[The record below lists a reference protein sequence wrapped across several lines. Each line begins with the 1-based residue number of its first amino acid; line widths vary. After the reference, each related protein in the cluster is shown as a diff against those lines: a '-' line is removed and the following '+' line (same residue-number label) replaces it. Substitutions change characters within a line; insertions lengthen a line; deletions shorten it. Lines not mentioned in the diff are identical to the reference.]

1 MMMNK
6 PTNKIVA
13 TGAIALLIV
22 LCALAWYKTSNKSQ
36 TSSAHG
42 EATEEK
48 VAVAGDEK
56 GPHGGR
62 LYRDGDFSAEVKIF
76 EEGVEPH
83 LRVYGYF
90 KDKPLKPNEINAN
103 IFIKRL
109 DAEQTITF
117 KPESDYLIGNEIVYE
132 PHSFLMVINVD
143 YQGKKHSW
151 KWDTKEGR
159 VTMLDSSIKS
169 SGLELLKVEP
179 MMFEN
184 ALELKGELK
193 FPDNFESFITPKASG
208 TLVKTYRTIGDK
220 VSQGDLLA
228 TVQSQD
234 LIRLNAERSI
244 AMDTLQFSRK
254 KMEQERTLFQKRVSP
269 EIDYINAQREFE
281 DAQIRAN
288 ELNSLIRSYGDSGN
302 GTIEVRAAMSGT
314 ILQVLGAVGSNVTP
328 ASPLFKI
335 ANTSQLLAV
344 VNVPADKLN
353 EINPDNKVTVKPQT
367 QTGTEEAL
375 GRIKYISDVID
386 PKTRTAQVFI
396 DISNQFKWRSGQLI
410 TAQIFEKQT
419 MKQMVVRE
427 DALQTFRDWDVV
439 FIRVGNDFEARP
451 LELGD
456 KFNGYVEVKSGLKAG
471 QVYAAG
477 NSYLLKAEL
486 GKSGATHD
494 H

>member
-1 MMMNK
+1 MNK
-6 PTNKIVA
+6 PKNTVIA
-13 TGAIALLIV
+13 TGVIALLV
-22 LCALAWYKTSNKSQ
+22 MLCALAWYKTGNKSQ

-42 EATEEK
+42 EAIEEK
-48 VAVAGDEK
+48 AAVAGDEK

-83 LRVYGYF
+83 LRVYGYY
-90 KDKPLKPNEINAN
+90 KDQPLKPSEINAN

-109 DAEQTITF
+109 DAEQTIRF
-117 KPESDYLIGNEIVYE
+117 KPESDYLIGDEIVYE

-179 MMFEN
+179 MTFEN

-208 TLVKTYRTIGDK
+208 TLIKTYRTIGDK

-244 AMDTLQFSRK
+244 ALDNLQFSRK
-254 KMEQERTLFQKRVSP
+254 KMEQERALFQKRVSP
-269 EIDYINAQREFE
+269 QIDYINAKREYD
-281 DAQIRAN
+281 DAQTRAN
-288 ELNSLIRSYGDSGN
+288 ELNSLISSYGGSGN

-314 ILQVLGAVGSNVTP
+314 VLQVLAAVGSNVTP

-353 EINPDNKVTVKPQT
+353 AINPNAKVTVKPQV
-367 QTGTEEAL
+367 QESTEEAL
-375 GRIKYISDVID
+375 GKIKYISDVID

-396 DISNQFKWRSGQLI
+396 EIANQFKWRSGQLV
-410 TAQIFEKQT
+410 TAQIFENQSTKA
-419 MKQMVVRE
+419 MVVRE
-427 DALQTFRDWDVV
+427 DALQNFRDWDVV

-456 KFNGYVEVKSGLKAG
+456 KYNGFVEVKSGLKAG

>member
-1 MMMNK
+1 MNK
-6 PTNKIVA
+6 PTNALIT
-13 TGAIALLIV
+13 TGVIALLVV
-22 LCALAWYKTSNKSQ
+22 LSAIAWYKTGNKAE
-36 TSSAHG
+36 TSSQSEVA
-42 EATEEK
+42 EDK

-62 LYRDGDFSAEVKIF
+62 LYRDGDFAAEVKIF

-90 KDKPLKPNEINAN
+90 KDKPLKPEEISAN
-103 IFIKRL
+103 IFVKRL
-109 DAEQTITF
+109 DAEQNIEF
-117 KPESDYLIGNEIVYE
+117 EPESDYLIGNEIVYE

-143 YQGKKHSW
+143 YQGKKHTW

-193 FPDNFESFITPKASG
+193 FPDNFESFIAPKASG
-208 TLVKTYRTIGDK
+208 TLIKTYRSIGDK
-220 VSQGDLLA
+220 VNQGDLLA

-244 AMDTLQFSRK
+244 AIDNLQFSRK
-254 KMEQERTLFQKRVSP
+254 KMEQERVFFQKRISP
-269 EIDYINAQREFE
+269 EIDYINAKREFE
-281 DAQIRAN
+281 DAQTRAN
-288 ELNSLIRSYGDSGN
+288 ELNSLISSYGGAGN

-328 ASPLFKI
+328 SSPLFKI
-335 ANTSQLLAV
+335 ANTTQLLAV
-344 VNVPADKLN
+344 VNVPADQLDA
-353 EINPDNKVTVKPQT
+353 INPNNKVTVKPQT
-367 QTGTEEAL
+367 QTGTQEAL
-375 GRIKYISDVID
+375 GHIKYISDVID

-396 DISNQFKWRSGQLI
+396 EIPNQFRWRSGQLI
-410 TAQIFEKQT
+410 TAEIFENQS
-419 MKQMVVRE
+419 MKPMVVRE
-427 DALQTFRDWDVV
+427 DALQNFRDWDVV

>member
-1 MMMNK
+1 MNK
-6 PTNKIVA
+6 LTNTLIT
-13 TGAIALLIV
+13 TGVIALLVI
-22 LCALAWYKTSNKSQ
+22 LCAIAWYKTGNKAE
-36 TSSAHG
+36 TSSHSEGA
-42 EATEEK
+42 EEK
-48 VAVAGDEK
+48 VAVVGDEK

-62 LYRDGDFSAEVKIF
+62 LYRDGDFAAEVKIF

-90 KDKPLKPNEINAN
+90 KDKPLKPEEINAN

-109 DAEQTITF
+109 DAEQTISF

-143 YQGKKHSW
+143 YQGKKHTW

-169 SGLELLKVEP
+169 SGLELLKVER

-208 TLVKTYRTIGDK
+208 TLIKTYRSIGDQ
-220 VSQGDLLA
+220 VNQGDLLA
-228 TVQSQD
+228 TVQSPD
-234 LIRLNAERSI
+234 LIRLNAERTL
-244 AMDTLQFSRK
+244 ALDTLQFARK
-254 KMEQERTLFQKRVSP
+254 KMEQERALFQKRVSP
-269 EIDYINAQREFE
+269 EIDYINAKREFE
-281 DAQIRAN
+281 NAQTRAN
-288 ELNSLIRSYGDSGN
+288 ELNSLISSYGGAGN

-314 ILQVLGAVGSNVTP
+314 VLQVLAAVGSNVTP

-353 EINPDNKVTVKPQT
+353 AINPNAKVTVKPQV
-367 QTGTEEAL
+367 QESTEEAL
-375 GRIKYISDVID
+375 GKIKYISDVID

-396 DISNQFKWRSGQLI
+396 EIANQFKWRSGQLV
-410 TAQIFEKQT
+410 TAQIFENQSTKA
-419 MKQMVVRE
+419 MVVRE
-427 DALQTFRDWDVV
+427 DALQNFRDWDVV

-456 KFNGYVEVKSGLKAG
+456 KYNGFVEVKSGLKAG

>member
-1 MMMNK
+1 MMNK

-208 TLVKTYRTIGDK
+208 TLIKTYSTIGDK

-269 EIDYINAQREFE
+269 ESDYINAQREFE

-335 ANTSQLLAV
+335 ANTSQLLAI

-396 DISNQFKWRSGQLI
+396 EISNQFKWRSGQLI

>member
-1 MMMNK
+1 MMNK

-396 DISNQFKWRSGQLI
+396 EIPNQFKWRSGQLI

>member
-1 MMMNK
+1 MMNK

-396 DISNQFKWRSGQLI
+396 EISNQFKWRSGQLI

>member
-1 MMMNK
+1 MMNK

-288 ELNSLIRSYGDSGN
+288 ELNILIRSYGDSGN

-396 DISNQFKWRSGQLI
+396 EISNQFKWRSGQLI

>member
-396 DISNQFKWRSGQLI
+396 EISNQFKWRSGQLI

>member
-1 MMMNK
+1 MMNK

-208 TLVKTYRTIGDK
+208 TLVKTYSTIGDK

-288 ELNSLIRSYGDSGN
+288 ELNSLIRSYGGSGN

-335 ANTSQLLAV
+335 ANTSQLLAI

-396 DISNQFKWRSGQLI
+396 EISNQFKWRSGQLI

>member
-208 TLVKTYRTIGDK
+208 TLVKTYSTIGDK

-288 ELNSLIRSYGDSGN
+288 ELNSLIRSYGGSGN

-328 ASPLFKI
+328 VSPLFKI
-335 ANTSQLLAV
+335 ANTSQLLAI

-396 DISNQFKWRSGQLI
+396 EISNQFKWRSGQLI

>member
-288 ELNSLIRSYGDSGN
+288 ELNSLIRSYGGSGN

-396 DISNQFKWRSGQLI
+396 EISNQFKWRSGQLI

>member
-1 MMMNK
+1 MNK
-6 PTNKIVA
+6 PKNTVIA
-13 TGAIALLIV
+13 TGVMALLV
-22 LCALAWYKTSNKSQ
+22 MLCALAWYKTGNKSQ

-42 EATEEK
+42 EAVEEK
-48 VAVAGDEK
+48 AAVAGDEK

-83 LRVYGYF
+83 LRVYGYY
-90 KDKPLKPNEINAN
+90 KDQPLKPSEINAN

-109 DAEQTITF
+109 DAEQTIRF
-117 KPESDYLIGNEIVYE
+117 KPESDYLIGDEIVYE

-179 MMFEN
+179 MTFEN

-208 TLVKTYRTIGDK
+208 TLIKTYRTIGDK

-244 AMDTLQFSRK
+244 ALDNLQFSRK
-254 KMEQERTLFQKRVSP
+254 KMEQERALFQKRVSP
-269 EIDYINAQREFE
+269 EIDYINAKREFE
-281 DAQIRAN
+281 NAQTRAN
-288 ELNSLIRSYGDSGN
+288 ELNSLISSYGGAGN

-328 ASPLFKI
+328 SSPLFKI

-344 VNVPADKLN
+344 VNVPADKLDA
-353 EINPDNKVTVKPQT
+353 INPNNKVTVKPQT

-396 DISNQFKWRSGQLI
+396 EIPNQFKWRSGQLI
-410 TAQIFEKQT
+410 TAQIFENQS
-419 MKQMVVRE
+419 MKPMVVRE
-427 DALQTFRDWDVV
+427 DALQNFRDWDVV

-456 KFNGYVEVKSGLKAG
+456 KFNGFVEVKSGLKAG
-471 QVYAAG
+471 QIYAAG

>member
-62 LYRDGDFSAEVKIF
+62 LYRDGDFSAKVKIF

-208 TLVKTYRTIGDK
+208 TLVKTYSTIGDK

-288 ELNSLIRSYGDSGN
+288 ELNSLIRSYGGSGN

-335 ANTSQLLAV
+335 ANTSQLLAI

-396 DISNQFKWRSGQLI
+396 EISNQFKWRSGQLI

>member
-1 MMMNK
+1 MNK
-6 PTNKIVA
+6 LTNTLIT
-13 TGAIALLIV
+13 TGVIALLVI
-22 LCALAWYKTSNKSQ
+22 LCAIAWYKTGNKAE
-36 TSSAHG
+36 TSSHSEGA
-42 EATEEK
+42 EEK
-48 VAVAGDEK
+48 VAVVGDEK
-56 GPHGGR
+56 GPHAGR
-62 LYRDGDFSAEVKIF
+62 LYRDGDFAAEVKIF

-90 KDKPLKPNEINAN
+90 KDKPLKPEEINAN

-109 DAEQTITF
+109 DAEQTISF

-143 YQGKKHSW
+143 YQGKKHTW

-169 SGLELLKVEP
+169 SGLELLKVER

-208 TLVKTYRTIGDK
+208 TLIKTYRSIGDQ
-220 VSQGDLLA
+220 VNQGDLLA
-228 TVQSQD
+228 TVQSPD
-234 LIRLNAERSI
+234 LIRLNAERTL
-244 AMDTLQFSRK
+244 ALDTLQFARK
-254 KMEQERTLFQKRVSP
+254 KMEQERALFQKRVSP
-269 EIDYINAQREFE
+269 EIDYINAKREFE
-281 DAQIRAN
+281 NAQTRAN
-288 ELNSLIRSYGDSGN
+288 ELNSLISSYGGAGN

-328 ASPLFKI
+328 SSPLFKI

-344 VNVPADKLN
+344 VNVPADKLDA
-353 EINPDNKVTVKPQT
+353 INPNNKVTVKPQT

-375 GRIKYISDVID
+375 GRLKYISDVID

-396 DISNQFKWRSGQLI
+396 EIPNQFKWRSGQLI
-410 TAQIFEKQT
+410 TAQIFENQS
-419 MKQMVVRE
+419 MKPMVVRE
-427 DALQTFRDWDVV
+427 DALQNFRDWDVV
-439 FIRVGNDFEARP
+439 FIRVGNDCEARP

-456 KFNGYVEVKSGLKAG
+456 KFNGFVEVKSGLKAG
-471 QVYAAG
+471 QIYAAG

>member
-6 PTNKIVA
+6 PTNKIVV

-56 GPHGGR
+56 GPYGGR

-208 TLVKTYRTIGDK
+208 TLVKTYSTIGDK

-288 ELNSLIRSYGDSGN
+288 ELNSLIRSYGGSGN

-396 DISNQFKWRSGQLI
+396 EISNQFKWRSGQLI

>member
-1 MMMNK
+1 MNK
-6 PTNKIVA
+6 PTNALIT
-13 TGAIALLIV
+13 TGVIALLVV
-22 LCALAWYKTSNKSQ
+22 LCAIAWYKTGNKAE
-36 TSSAHG
+36 TSSQSEGA
-42 EATEEK
+42 EEK

-62 LYRDGDFSAEVKIF
+62 LYRDGDFAAEVKIF

-90 KDKPLKPNEINAN
+90 KDKPLKPEEISAN
-103 IFIKRL
+103 IFVKRL
-109 DAEQTITF
+109 DAEQNIEF
-117 KPESDYLIGNEIVYE
+117 EPPESDYLIGNEIVYE

-143 YQGKKHSW
+143 YQGKKHTW

-208 TLVKTYRTIGDK
+208 TLIKTYRSIGDK
-220 VSQGDLLA
+220 VNQGDLLA

-244 AMDTLQFSRK
+244 AIDNLQFSRK
-254 KMEQERTLFQKRVSP
+254 KMEQERVFFQKRISP
-269 EIDYINAQREFE
+269 EIDYINAKREFE
-281 DAQIRAN
+281 DAQTRAN
-288 ELNSLIRSYGDSGN
+288 ELNSLISSYGGAGN

-328 ASPLFKI
+328 SSPLFKI
-335 ANTSQLLAV
+335 ANTTQLLAV
-344 VNVPADKLN
+344 VNVPADQLDALN
-353 EINPDNKVTVKPQT
+353 PNNKVTVKPQT
-367 QTGTEEAL
+367 QTGTQEAL
-375 GRIKYISDVID
+375 GHIKYISDVID

-396 DISNQFKWRSGQLI
+396 EIPNQFRWRSGQLI
-410 TAQIFEKQT
+410 TAEIFENQS
-419 MKQMVVRE
+419 MKPMVVRE
-427 DALQTFRDWDVV
+427 DALQNFRDWDVV
-439 FIRVGNDFEARP
+439 FIRVGNEFEARP

>member
-1 MMMNK
+1 MNK
-6 PTNKIVA
+6 PKNTVIA
-13 TGAIALLIV
+13 TGVIALLV
-22 LCALAWYKTSNKSQ
+22 MLCALAWYKTGNKSQ

-42 EATEEK
+42 EAIEEK
-48 VAVAGDEK
+48 AAVAGDEK

-83 LRVYGYF
+83 LRVYGYY
-90 KDKPLKPNEINAN
+90 KDQPLKPSEINAN

-109 DAEQTITF
+109 DAEQTIRF
-117 KPESDYLIGNEIVYE
+117 KPESDYLIGDEIVYE

-179 MMFEN
+179 MTFEN

-208 TLVKTYRTIGDK
+208 TLIKTYRTIGDK

-244 AMDTLQFSRK
+244 ALDNLQFSRK
-254 KMEQERTLFQKRVSP
+254 KMEQERALFQKRVSP
-269 EIDYINAQREFE
+269 EIDYINAKREYD
-281 DAQIRAN
+281 DAQTRAN
-288 ELNSLIRSYGDSGN
+288 ELNSLISSYGGSGN

-314 ILQVLGAVGSNVTP
+314 VLQVLAAVGSNVTP

-353 EINPDNKVTVKPQT
+353 AINPNAKVTVKPQV
-367 QTGTEEAL
+367 QESTEEAL
-375 GRIKYISDVID
+375 GKIKYISDVID

-396 DISNQFKWRSGQLI
+396 EIANQFKWRSGQLV
-410 TAQIFEKQT
+410 TAQIFENQSTKA
-419 MKQMVVRE
+419 MVVRE
-427 DALQTFRDWDVV
+427 DALQNFRDWEVV

-456 KFNGYVEVKSGLKAG
+456 KYNGFVEVKSGLKAG

>member
-132 PHSFLMVINVD
+132 PHSFLMVINID

-208 TLVKTYRTIGDK
+208 TLVKTYSTIGDK

-244 AMDTLQFSRK
+244 AIDTLQFSRK
-254 KMEQERTLFQKRVSP
+254 MMEQERTLFQKRVSP

-288 ELNSLIRSYGDSGN
+288 ELNSLIRSYGGSGN
-302 GTIEVRAAMSGT
+302 GTIQVRAAMSGT

-335 ANTSQLLAV
+335 ANTSQLLAI

-396 DISNQFKWRSGQLI
+396 EISNQFKWRSGQLI

>member
-1 MMMNK
+1 MNK
-6 PTNKIVA
+6 PKNTVIA
-13 TGAIALLIV
+13 TGVIALLV
-22 LCALAWYKTSNKSQ
+22 MLCALAWYKTGNKSQ

-42 EATEEK
+42 EAIEEK
-48 VAVAGDEK
+48 AAVAGDEK

-83 LRVYGYF
+83 LRVYGYY
-90 KDKPLKPNEINAN
+90 KDQPLKPSEINAN

-109 DAEQTITF
+109 DAEQTIRF
-117 KPESDYLIGNEIVYE
+117 KPESDYLIGDEIVYE

-179 MMFEN
+179 MTFEN

-208 TLVKTYRTIGDK
+208 TLIKTYRTIGDK

-244 AMDTLQFSRK
+244 ALDNLQFSRK
-254 KMEQERTLFQKRVSP
+254 KMEQERALFQKRVSP
-269 EIDYINAQREFE
+269 EIDYINAKREYD
-281 DAQIRAN
+281 DAQTRAN
-288 ELNSLIRSYGDSGN
+288 ELNSLISSYGGSGN

-314 ILQVLGAVGSNVTP
+314 VLQVLAAVGSNVTP

-353 EINPDNKVTVKPQT
+353 AINPNAKVTVKPQV
-367 QTGTEEAL
+367 QESTEEAL
-375 GRIKYISDVID
+375 GKIKYISDVID

-396 DISNQFKWRSGQLI
+396 EIANQFKWRSGQLV
-410 TAQIFEKQT
+410 TAQIFENQSTKA
-419 MKQMVVRE
+419 MVVRE
-427 DALQTFRDWDVV
+427 DALQNFRDWDVV

-456 KFNGYVEVKSGLKAG
+456 KYNGFVEVKSGLKAG

>member
-1 MMMNK
+1 MMNK

-208 TLVKTYRTIGDK
+208 TLVKTYSTIGDK

-335 ANTSQLLAV
+335 ANTSQLLAI

-396 DISNQFKWRSGQLI
+396 EISNQFKWRSGQLI

>member
-1 MMMNK
+1 MNK
-6 PTNKIVA
+6 PKNTVIA
-13 TGAIALLIV
+13 TGVIALLV
-22 LCALAWYKTSNKSQ
+22 MLCALAWYKTGNKSQ

-42 EATEEK
+42 EAIEEK
-48 VAVAGDEK
+48 AAVAGDEK

-83 LRVYGYF
+83 LRVYGYY
-90 KDKPLKPNEINAN
+90 KDQPLKPSEINSN

-109 DAEQTITF
+109 DAEQTIRF
-117 KPESDYLIGNEIVYE
+117 KPESDYLIGDEIVYE

-179 MMFEN
+179 MTFEN

-208 TLVKTYRTIGDK
+208 TLIKTYRTIGDK

-244 AMDTLQFSRK
+244 ALDNLQFSRK
-254 KMEQERTLFQKRVSP
+254 KMEQERALFQKRVSP
-269 EIDYINAQREFE
+269 EIDYINAKREYD
-281 DAQIRAN
+281 DAQTRAN
-288 ELNSLIRSYGDSGN
+288 ELNSLISSYGGSGN

-314 ILQVLGAVGSNVTP
+314 VLQVLAAVGSNVTP

-353 EINPDNKVTVKPQT
+353 AINPNAKVTVKPQV
-367 QTGTEEAL
+367 QESTEEAL
-375 GRIKYISDVID
+375 GKIKYISDVID

-396 DISNQFKWRSGQLI
+396 EIANQFKWRSGQLV
-410 TAQIFEKQT
+410 TAQIFENQSTKA
-419 MKQMVVRE
+419 MVVRE
-427 DALQTFRDWDVV
+427 DALQNFRDWDVV

-456 KFNGYVEVKSGLKAG
+456 KFNGFVEVKSGLKAG
-471 QVYAAG
+471 QIYAAG

>member
-1 MMMNK
+1 
-6 PTNKIVA
+6 
-13 TGAIALLIV
+13 
-22 LCALAWYKTSNKSQ
+22 
-36 TSSAHG
+36 
-42 EATEEK
+42 
-48 VAVAGDEK
+48 
-56 GPHGGR
+56 
-62 LYRDGDFSAEVKIF
+62 
-76 EEGVEPH
+76 
-83 LRVYGYF
+83 
-90 KDKPLKPNEINAN
+90 
-103 IFIKRL
+103 
-109 DAEQTITF
+109 
-117 KPESDYLIGNEIVYE
+117 
-132 PHSFLMVINVD
+132 MVINVD
-143 YQGKKHSW
+143 YQGKKHTW

-208 TLVKTYRTIGDK
+208 TLIKTYRSIGDQ
-220 VSQGDLLA
+220 VNQGDLLA
-228 TVQSQD
+228 TVQSPD
-234 LIRLNAERSI
+234 LIRLNAERTL
-244 AMDTLQFSRK
+244 ALDTLQFARK
-254 KMEQERTLFQKRVSP
+254 KMEQERALFQKRVSP
-269 EIDYINAQREFE
+269 EIDYINAKREFE
-281 DAQIRAN
+281 NAQTRAN
-288 ELNSLIRSYGDSGN
+288 ELNSLISSYGGAGN

-328 ASPLFKI
+328 SSPLFKI
-335 ANTSQLLAV
+335 ANTSQLIAV
-344 VNVPADKLN
+344 VNVPADQLDA
-353 EINPDNKVTVKPQT
+353 INPNNKVTVKPQT

-396 DISNQFKWRSGQLI
+396 EIPNQFRWRSGQLI
-410 TAQIFEKQT
+410 TAQIFENQS
-419 MKQMVVRE
+419 MKPMVVRE
-427 DALQTFRDWDVV
+427 DALQNFRDWDVV

-456 KFNGYVEVKSGLKAG
+456 KFNGFVEVKSGLKAG
-471 QVYAAG
+471 QIYAAG

>member
-1 MMMNK
+1 MNK
-6 PTNKIVA
+6 PKNTVIA
-13 TGAIALLIV
+13 TGVIALLV
-22 LCALAWYKTSNKSQ
+22 MLCALAWYKTGNKSQ

-42 EATEEK
+42 ETIEEK
-48 VAVAGDEK
+48 AAVAGDEK

-83 LRVYGYF
+83 LRVYGYY
-90 KDKPLKPNEINAN
+90 KDQPLKPSEINAN

-109 DAEQTITF
+109 DAEQTIRF
-117 KPESDYLIGNEIVYE
+117 KPESDYLIGDEIVYE

-179 MMFEN
+179 MTFEN

-208 TLVKTYRTIGDK
+208 TLIKTYRTMGDK

-244 AMDTLQFSRK
+244 ALDNLQFSRK
-254 KMEQERTLFQKRVSP
+254 KMEQERVLFQKRVSP
-269 EIDYINAQREFE
+269 EIDYINAKREYD
-281 DAQIRAN
+281 DAQTRAN
-288 ELNSLIRSYGDSGN
+288 ELNSLISSYGGSGN

-314 ILQVLGAVGSNVTP
+314 VLQVLAAVGSNVTP

-353 EINPDNKVTVKPQT
+353 AINPNAKVTIKPQV
-367 QTGTEEAL
+367 QESTEEAL
-375 GRIKYISDVID
+375 GKIKYISDVID

-396 DISNQFKWRSGQLI
+396 EIANQFKWRSGQLV
-410 TAQIFEKQT
+410 TAQIFENQSSKA
-419 MKQMVVRE
+419 MVVRE
-427 DALQTFRDWDVV
+427 DALQNFRDWDVV

-456 KFNGYVEVKSGLKAG
+456 KYNGFVEVKSGLKAG